1 MAFLYPFLNF
11 LQPGVFWP
19 SLAPYKPMLLATLI
33 VVLFE
38 LIRSRP
44 GDAELRRRFFL
55 HPAFIWL
62 CVFVVVQ
69 VVSVYYGGMRGMLEE
84 LDFWDVFVLFVVAS
98 LLSIHDARSLRRY
111 VWGMMLGSA
120 VVVAF
125 GLYAVAVDLPTLAGG
140 RAGAYGM
147 YENHNDYTF
156 IIIMVL
162 PFAYLFLRV
171 SRAWLAKLL
180 LLALVAA
187 CMAGVV
193 LSLSRGGI
201 LALVLECALILGLTT
216 AGKPRLL
223 ALVAVALI
231 ASPVITY
238 QFNAREENQQGVY
251 TQEDAANSRYELWR
265 AARNMLVAHPILGI
279 GSRRFKEFA
288 QDYGEISHDN
298 RGKVAH
304 NTYMEVAADTGILG
318 FASFVLMLH
327 GIFRSARGVRLADAR
342 GDGLVEIRLATF
354 ISLCAIMFRSLLD
367 AKAYDWSFYV
377 IAVLAIATSVVA
389 SSPAAQ
395 PAAQGEAAE
404 HKTAVPGEA
413 ARRPA
418 ASARPMVY
426 RQR

>member
-1 MAFLYPFLNF
+1 
-11 LQPGVFWP
+11 
-19 SLAPYKPMLLATLI
+19 MLVATLI
-33 VVLFE
+33 AVLFE
-38 LIRSRP
+38 LIRTRP

-62 CVFVVVQ
+62 GVFVVVQ
-69 VVSVYYGGMRGMLEE
+69 VISVYYGGVRGMLEE
-84 LDFWDVFVLFVVAS
+84 LDFWDVYLLFVAAS

-125 GLYAVAVDLPTLAGG
+125 GLYAVAVNLPTLAGG

-162 PFAYLFLRV
+162 PFAYLFLRLA
-171 SRAWLAKLL
+171 RARLAKLL
-180 LLALVAA
+180 LLALIVA
-187 CMAGVV
+187 CMVGVV

-201 LALVLECALILGLTT
+201 LALVLEGALILGLTT
-216 AGKPRLL
+216 TGKRRVLAIVVL
-223 ALVAVALI
+223 ALIGSVAVI
-231 ASPVITY
+231 H
-238 QFNAREENQQGVY
+238 QFTAREENQRGLY
-251 TQEDAANSRYELWR
+251 TEADAANSRYELWR
-265 AARNMLVAHPILGI
+265 AARSMIVARPILGI
-279 GSRRFKEFA
+279 GSRRFKEFS

-318 FASFVLMLH
+318 FGSFMLMLR
-327 GIFRSARGVRLADAR
+327 GIFRSVRGVRLGDAR

-377 IAVLAIATSVVA
+377 LAVLGIATSILA
-389 SSPAAQ
+389 SRAAAHGEATEQQ
-395 PAAQGEAAE
+395 PAAPSE
-404 HKTAVPGEA
+404 PP
-413 ARRPA
+413 RRPVV
-418 ASARPMVY
+418 SARPMVY

>member
-1 MAFLYPFLNF
+1 
-11 LQPGVFWP
+11 
-19 SLAPYKPMLLATLI
+19 MLVATLI
-33 VVLFE
+33 IVLFE
-38 LIRSRP
+38 LIRTRP

-62 CVFVVVQ
+62 GVFVVVQ
-69 VVSVYYGGMRGMLEE
+69 VISVYRGGVRGMLEE
-84 LDFWDVFVLFVVAS
+84 LDFWDVYPLFVAAS
-98 LLSIHDARSLRRY
+98 LLCIHDAGSLRRY

-125 GLYAVAVDLPTLAGG
+125 GLYAVAVNLPTLADG

-162 PFAYLFLRV
+162 PFAYLFLRLV
-171 SRAWLAKLL
+171 RTLLAKLL
-180 LLALVAA
+180 LLALVVA
-187 CMAGVV
+187 CMVGVV

-201 LALVLECALILGLTT
+201 LALALEGTLILGLTT
-216 AGKPRLL
+216 TGKRRVLVIVLL
-223 ALVAVALI
+223 ALIGSVAVI
-231 ASPVITY
+231 H
-238 QFNAREENQQGVY
+238 QFTAREENQRGNY
-251 TQEDAANSRYELWR
+251 TAADAENSRYELWK
-265 AARNMLVAHPILGI
+265 AARNMLVAHPVLGI
-279 GSRRFKEFA
+279 GSRRFKEYS

-318 FASFVLMLH
+318 FGSFMLMLH
-327 GIFRSARGVRLADAR
+327 GIFRSVRGVRLGDAR

-367 AKAYDWSFYV
+367 AKAYDWSYYV
-377 IAVLAIATSVVA
+377 LAVLAIATSILT
-389 SSPAAQ
+389 SRAA
-395 PAAQGEAAE
+395 AHGEATEQQPVAPSE
-404 HKTAVPGEA
+404 PP
-413 ARRPA
+413 RRPVV
-418 ASARPMVY
+418 SARPMVY

>member
-1 MAFLYPFLNF
+1 MSFLYPFLNF

-19 SLAPYKPMLLATLI
+19 ALAPYRPMLVATLI

-38 LIRSRP
+38 LIRTRP

-62 CVFVVVQ
+62 GVFVVVQ
-69 VVSVYYGGMRGMLEE
+69 VISVYYSGVRGMLEE
-84 LDFWDVFVLFVVAS
+84 LDFWDVYLLFVVAS
-98 LLSIHDARSLRRY
+98 LLSIHDPQSLRRY

-125 GLYAVAVDLPTLAGG
+125 GLYAVAVNLPTLADG

-162 PFAYLFLRV
+162 PFAYLFLRLA
-171 SRAWLAKLL
+171 RTRLAKLL
-180 LLALVAA
+180 LLALVVA
-187 CMAGVV
+187 CMVGVV

-201 LALVLECALILGLTT
+201 LALALEGALILGLTT
-216 AGKPRLL
+216 TGKRRVLAIVGL
-223 ALVAVALI
+223 ALIGSVAVI
-231 ASPVITY
+231 H
-238 QFNAREENQQGVY
+238 QFIAREENQRGNY
-251 TQEDAANSRYELWR
+251 TAADAENSRYELWR
-265 AARNMLVAHPILGI
+265 AARSMIVAHPVLGI
-279 GSRRFKEFA
+279 GSRRFKEFS

-304 NTYMEVAADTGILG
+304 NTYMEVAADTGIIG
-318 FASFVLMLH
+318 FGSFMLMLH
-327 GIFRSARGVRLADAR
+327 GIFRSVRGVRLGDAR

-367 AKAYDWSFYV
+367 AKAYDWSYYV
-377 IAVLAIATSVVA
+377 LAVLAIATSILA
-389 SSPAAQ
+389 SRAAAHGEATEQQ
-395 PAAQGEAAE
+395 PAAPSE
-404 HKTAVPGEA
+404 PP
-413 ARRPA
+413 RRRVVSP
-418 ASARPMVY
+418 RPMVY

>member
-1 MAFLYPFLNF
+1 MSFLYPFLNF

-19 SLAPYKPMLLATLI
+19 ALAPYRPMLVATLI
-33 VVLFE
+33 AVLFE
-38 LIRSRP
+38 LIRTRP

-62 CVFVVVQ
+62 GVFVVVQ
-69 VVSVYYGGMRGMLEE
+69 VISVYYGGVRGMLEE
-84 LDFWDVFVLFVVAS
+84 LDFWVVYLLFVATS

-125 GLYAVAVDLPTLAGG
+125 GLYAVAVNLPTLADG

-162 PFAYLFLRV
+162 PFAYLFLRLA
-171 SRAWLAKLL
+171 RTRFAKLL
-180 LLALVAA
+180 LLALVVA
-187 CMAGVV
+187 CMVGVV

-201 LALVLECALILGLTT
+201 LALVLEGALILGLTT
-216 AGKPRLL
+216 TGKRRVLAIVVL
-223 ALVAVALI
+223 ALIGSVAVI
-231 ASPVITY
+231 H
-238 QFNAREENQQGVY
+238 QFTAREENQRGLY
-251 TQEDAANSRYELWR
+251 TEADAANSRYELWR
-265 AARNMLVAHPILGI
+265 AARSMIVARPILGI
-279 GSRRFKEFA
+279 GSRRFKEFS

-318 FASFVLMLH
+318 FGSFMLMLR
-327 GIFRSARGVRLADAR
+327 GIFRSVRGVRLGDAR

-367 AKAYDWSFYV
+367 AKAYDWSYYV
-377 IAVLAIATSVVA
+377 LAVLAIATSILA
-389 SSPAAQ
+389 SRAAAHGEATEQQ
-395 PAAQGEAAE
+395 PAAPSE
-404 HKTAVPGEA
+404 PP
-413 ARRPA
+413 RRPVV
-418 ASARPMVY
+418 SARPMVY

>member
-1 MAFLYPFLNF
+1 MSFLYPFLNF

-19 SLAPYKPMLLATLI
+19 ALAPYRPMLVATLI
-33 VVLFE
+33 AVLFE
-38 LIRSRP
+38 LIRTRP

-62 CVFVVVQ
+62 GVFVVVQ
-69 VVSVYYGGMRGMLEE
+69 VISVYYGGVRGMLEE
-84 LDFWDVFVLFVVAS
+84 LDFWDVYLLFVVAS

-125 GLYAVAVDLPTLAGG
+125 GLYAVAVNLPTLADG

-162 PFAYLFLRV
+162 PFAYLFLRLA
-171 SRAWLAKLL
+171 RTRLAKLL
-180 LLALVAA
+180 LLALVVA
-187 CMAGVV
+187 CMVGVV

-201 LALVLECALILGLTT
+201 LALVLEGALILGLTT
-216 AGKPRLL
+216 TGKRRVLAIVVL
-223 ALVAVALI
+223 ALIGSVV
-231 ASPVITY
+231 VIH
-238 QFNAREENQQGVY
+238 QFTAREENQRGHY
-251 TQEDAANSRYELWR
+251 TEADAENSRYELWK
-265 AARNMLVAHPILGI
+265 AARSMIVARPILGI
-279 GSRRFKEFA
+279 GSRRFKEFS

-318 FASFVLMLH
+318 FGSFMLMLR
-327 GIFRSARGVRLADAR
+327 GIFRSVRGVRLGDAR

-367 AKAYDWSFYV
+367 AKAYDWSYYV
-377 IAVLAIATSVVA
+377 LAVLAIATSILA
-389 SSPAAQ
+389 SRAAAHGEATEQQ
-395 PAAQGEAAE
+395 PAAPSA
-404 HKTAVPGEA
+404 PP
-413 ARRPA
+413 RRPVV
-418 ASARPMVY
+418 SARPMVY

>member
-1 MAFLYPFLNF
+1 MSFLYPFLNF

-19 SLAPYKPMLLATLI
+19 ALAPYKPMLVATLI
-33 VVLFE
+33 AVLFE
-38 LIRSRP
+38 LIRTRP

-62 CVFVVVQ
+62 GVFVVVQ
-69 VVSVYYGGMRGMLEE
+69 AISVHYGGVRGMLEE
-84 LDFWDVFVLFVVAS
+84 LDFWGVYLLFVAAS

-125 GLYAVAVDLPTLAGG
+125 GLYAVAVNLPTLADG

-162 PFAYLFLRV
+162 PFAYLFLRLT
-171 SRAWLAKLL
+171 RTRLAKLL
-180 LLALVAA
+180 LLALVVA
-187 CMAGVV
+187 CIVGVV

-201 LALVLECALILGLTT
+201 LALVFECALILGLTT
-216 AGKPRLL
+216 AGKRRVL
-223 ALVAVALI
+223 AIVAVAMI
-231 ASPVITY
+231 GAVAINY
-238 QFNAREENQQGVY
+238 QFSAREENQRGNY
-251 TQEDAANSRYELWR
+251 TAADAENSRYELWK
-265 AARNMLVAHPILGI
+265 AARNMLVAHPVLGI
-279 GSRRFKEFA
+279 GSRRFKEYS

-318 FASFVLMLH
+318 FGSFLLMLW

-342 GDGLVEIRLATF
+342 GDGLLEVRLATF
-354 ISLCAIMFRSLLD
+354 IGLCAIMLRSLLD

-377 IAVLAIATSVVA
+377 LAVLGIATSILA
-389 SSPAAQ
+389 SSTADQ
-395 PAAQGEAAE
+395 QEAAGQ
-404 HKTAVPGEA
+404 KDAVRSEA
-413 ARRPA
+413 ARRPVV
-418 ASARPMVY
+418 SARPVVY

>member
-1 MAFLYPFLNF
+1 
-11 LQPGVFWP
+11 
-19 SLAPYKPMLLATLI
+19 MLVATLI
-33 VVLFE
+33 AVLFE
-38 LIRSRP
+38 LIRTRP

-62 CVFVVVQ
+62 GVFVVVQ
-69 VVSVYYGGMRGMLEE
+69 VISVYYGGVRGMLEE
-84 LDFWDVFVLFVVAS
+84 LDFWDVYLLFVAAS

-125 GLYAVAVDLPTLAGG
+125 GLYAVAVNLPTLAGG

-162 PFAYLFLRV
+162 PFAYLFLRLA
-171 SRAWLAKLL
+171 RTRLAKLL
-180 LLALVAA
+180 LLALVVA
-187 CMAGVV
+187 CMVGVV

-201 LALVLECALILGLTT
+201 LALVLEGALILGLTT
-216 AGKPRLL
+216 TGKRRVLAIVVL
-223 ALVAVALI
+223 ALIGSVAVI
-231 ASPVITY
+231 H
-238 QFNAREENQQGVY
+238 QFTAREENQRGLY
-251 TQEDAANSRYELWR
+251 TEADAANSRYELWR
-265 AARNMLVAHPILGI
+265 AARSMIVARPILGI
-279 GSRRFKEFA
+279 GSRRFKEFS

-318 FASFVLMLH
+318 FGSFMLMLR
-327 GIFRSARGVRLADAR
+327 GIFRSVRGVRLGDAR

-367 AKAYDWSFYV
+367 AKAYDWSYYV
-377 IAVLAIATSVVA
+377 LAVLAIATSILA
-389 SSPAAQ
+389 SRAAAHAEATEQQ
-395 PAAQGEAAE
+395 PAAPSE
-404 HKTAVPGEA
+404 PP
-413 ARRPA
+413 RRPVV
-418 ASARPMVY
+418 SARPMVY